1 MSDKILLSA
10 ENISKS
16 FNHIKALQKVTIKA
30 FEGKIT
36 AVIGDNGSGKSTFI
50 KILSGSLEP
59 DEGIIKIGTNSYHRL
74 SVAQAIN
81 AGIRTVYQDLSLDN
95 FKNSVE
101 NIFLGDEIT
110 RCGFLDR
117 KAMRVEAAALLE
129 EIKVRIP
136 DLSEPVRNLSGG
148 QRQGLAIARALRGP
162 AKLLL
167 LDEPTAAMG
176 IQESAK
182 TMEMLG
188 TLKRKGIAQ
197 LIVSHNLEQVF
208 DIADHI
214 YVMRSGEIL
223 VDTSVSDTSPEELRE
238 LILRR
243 EDERI
248 F

>member
-1 MSDKILLSA
+1 MSDKILLCA

-16 FNHIKALQKVTIKA
+16 FNHIRALQGVTIRA
-30 FEGKIT
+30 FEGRIT
-36 AVIGDNGSGKSTFI
+36 AIIGDNGSGKSTFI
-50 KILSGSLEP
+50 KILSGELSP
-59 DEGIIKIGTNSYHRL
+59 DEGIIKIGRDAFQSLT
-74 SVAQAIN
+74 VDKAIN
-81 AGIRTVYQDLSLDN
+81 AGIRTVYQNLSLDD

-110 RCGFLDR
+110 RFGFLDR
-117 KAMRVEAAALLE
+117 KAMMEEASALLDV
-129 EIKVRIP
+129 IKVKIP
-136 DLSEPVRNLSGG
+136 DLTEPVRNLSGG
-148 QRQGLAIARALRGP
+148 QRQGLAIARALRRP

-182 TMEMLG
+182 TIEMLG
-188 TLKRKGIAQ
+188 MLKEKGMTQ
-197 LIVSHNLEQVF
+197 LIVSHNPEQIF
-208 DIADHI
+208 DIADYL
-214 YVMRSGEIL
+214 YVMRSGEVL
-223 VDTSVSDTSPEELRE
+223 VETRISDISPEELRE

>member
-117 KAMRVEAAALLE
+117 KA
-129 EIKVRIP
+129 
-136 DLSEPVRNLSGG
+136 
-148 QRQGLAIARALRGP
+148 
-162 AKLLL
+162 
-167 LDEPTAAMG
+167 
-176 IQESAK
+176 
-182 TMEMLG
+182 
-188 TLKRKGIAQ
+188 
-197 LIVSHNLEQVF
+197 
-208 DIADHI
+208 
-214 YVMRSGEIL
+214 
-223 VDTSVSDTSPEELRE
+223 
-238 LILRR
+238 
-243 EDERI
+243 
-248 F
+248 